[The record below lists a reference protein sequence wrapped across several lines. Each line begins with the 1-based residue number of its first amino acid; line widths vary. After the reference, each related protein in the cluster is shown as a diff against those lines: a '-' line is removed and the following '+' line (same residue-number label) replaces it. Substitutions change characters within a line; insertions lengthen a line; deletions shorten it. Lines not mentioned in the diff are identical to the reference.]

1 MREKITLV
9 VVGYNRADSIQ
20 RLLNS
25 MAKAHYSYSDIRLV
39 ISIDHS
45 GNEEVNRTAAEFEWK
60 YGEKIV
66 LCRPERLG
74 LRRHIISCGDLTEEY
89 GAVMI
94 LEDDLYVSPDY
105 YNYAMA
111 ALEKYGE
118 HPQIAGIALNTKRE
132 LLESTYPFFP
142 LRNGYDIFFQ
152 QFATSWGQVWNKRM
166 WSEFREWYDRHPR
179 LPWHRDVPEQVLNY
193 PESSWAKFYQTY
205 IVDTCKYFVYSYDSL
220 TTNFGDAGQHFG
232 DSAASVQSVLFYGRK
247 DYRMPEFEQGM
258 KYDIYG
264 EPVGLGRYLGVS
276 EKELTCD
283 LWGRKRKE
291 AYRRYVL
298 SSRKLPYKV
307 ISSFGMQMKPME
319 LNVIEQIEGTG
330 LYLYDTCMEE
340 VQSGE
345 KKNQNHIRLLEYGY
359 GVLDG
364 RELMSW
370 SSFRI
375 LRKLQ
380 RKIRKGKSGK

>member
-118 HPQIAGIALNTKRE
+118 HPQIAGIALN
-132 LLESTYPFFP
+132 
-142 LRNGYDIFFQ
+142 
-152 QFATSWGQVWNKRM
+152 NKR
-166 WSEFREWYDRHPR
+166 
-179 LPWHRDVPEQVLNY
+179 
-193 PESSWAKFYQTY
+193 
-205 IVDTCKYFVYSYDSL
+205 
-220 TTNFGDAGQHFG
+220 
-232 DSAASVQSVLFYGRK
+232 
-247 DYRMPEFEQGM
+247 
-258 KYDIYG
+258 
-264 EPVGLGRYLGVS
+264 
-276 EKELTCD
+276 
-283 LWGRKRKE
+283 
-291 AYRRYVL
+291 
-298 SSRKLPYKV
+298 
-307 ISSFGMQMKPME
+307 
-319 LNVIEQIEGTG
+319 
-330 LYLYDTCMEE
+330 
-340 VQSGE
+340 
-345 KKNQNHIRLLEYGY
+345 
-359 GVLDG
+359 
-364 RELMSW
+364 
-370 SSFRI
+370 
-375 LRKLQ
+375 
-380 RKIRKGKSGK
+380 